1 MNSLEISVIV
11 STYNAEE
18 WLEKVLWG
26 FEIQTYQNFE
36 LIIADDGSGPKTK
49 ALIDDLSQ
57 KLTYPIVHVWQED
70 EGFQKSR
77 ILNKA
82 LKACRGNYVVMG

>member
-1 MNSLEISVIV
+1 MNPLEISVIV

-49 ALIDDLSQ
+49 SLIDDLSQ
-57 KLTYPIVHVWQED
+57 KLTYPIVHV
-70 EGFQKSR
+70 
-77 ILNKA
+77 
-82 LKACRGNYVVMG
+82 